1 MAHKEVI
8 YKAMRIVRSKL
19 EDVENGDT
27 VVISKDELTNISTAL
42 AIASILCRVNDERN
56 DR

>member
-1 MAHKEVI
+1 MLHKTI
-8 YKAMRIVRSKL
+8 IDRAMRIVRSKL
-19 EDVENGDT
+19 DDVENDESVTIG
-27 VVISKDELTNISTAL
+27 KDELTNISTAL